1 VTIIISNSLKIKF
14 LGGTLEVGRS
24 AVAIKSRKTQLLID
38 YGIMIGFEPGFPMHV
53 PPNEV
58 DGIVLTHSHLDHS
71 GTIPI
76 FHIRGKM
83 PVYGTPLSFELAK
96 LLITDLI
103 HISGYYLPFEYLDL
117 QTMMDSCVKTN
128 YREPRKVGDLT
139 LELLESGHI
148 PGGAQ
153 AIVESNGKR
162 ILYTS
167 DFNSSNTGL
176 LRGADQDYGNIDVL
190 IMESTYASEEHM
202 DRKTVEQRFINR
214 VIEIVERG
222 GTVLVPAFSVGRS
235 QEILCILKKFQFKY
249 SVTVDG
255 MAKDANNILRR
266 YPNYLRDGELFK
278 SALNSAHWIKGWRD
292 RRLATKKPGVI
303 ISPAGMLRGGNA
315 IFYMNNISRKKE
327 NAIFLVSYQVP
338 NSPGRKLL
346 DTGKFIIRGKT
357 MKVNADVDTFDFTS
371 HCGRKQLIKTAELV
385 GENAQIF
392 LMHGAEENCQR
403 LAKEIKTELGLNAIS
418 PSTGDVYKV

>member
-1 VTIIISNSLKIKF
+1 VIVINSNSLQIQF

-24 AVAIKSRKTQLLID
+24 AVAIKNRETQLLLD

-58 DGIVLTHSHLDHS
+58 NGIVLTHSHLDHS
-71 GTIPI
+71 GSIPI
-76 FHIRGKM
+76 FHIRGKI
-83 PVYGTPLSFELAK
+83 PVYGTPLSIELAK

-103 HISGYYLPFEYLDL
+103 HISGYYLPFEYIDL
-117 QTMMDSCVKTN
+117 QTMLENCRPMH
-128 YREPRKVGDLT
+128 YRKPRKIGTFT

-153 AIVESNGKR
+153 AIVEADGKR

-176 LRGADQDYGNIDVL
+176 LRGADQDYHDIDVL

-202 DRKTVEQRFINR
+202 DRACVEQRFINR
-214 VIEIVERG
+214 VVEIVEGG

-235 QEILCILKKFQFKY
+235 QEILCILKKFQFNY

-255 MAKDANNILRR
+255 MAKDANNILSR
-266 YPNYLRDGELFK
+266 YPNYLRDGNLFK
-278 SALNSAHWIKGWRD
+278 AALSSAHWIKGWRD

-315 IFYMNNISRKKE
+315 IFYMNNIAKKKE

-357 MKVNADVDTFDFTS
+357 IKINAAVDTFDFTS
-371 HCGRKQLIKTAELV
+371 HCGRKQLLKTAELV
-385 GENAQIF
+385 GEKAQIF
-392 LMHGAEENCQR
+392 LMHGAEENCQK
-403 LAKEIKTELGLNAIS
+403 LAEEIKTKLGVNAIS

>member
-1 VTIIISNSLKIKF
+1 MTVIISNSLKIKF

-24 AVAIKSRKTQLLID
+24 AIAIKSRETQLLID
-38 YGIMIGFEPGFPMHV
+38 YGIMLGFEPGFPMYI

-58 DGIVLTHSHLDHS
+58 DAIVLTHSHLDHS

-76 FHIRGKM
+76 FHIRGKI
-83 PVYGTPLSFELAK
+83 PVYGTPLSFELTK
-96 LLITDLI
+96 LLITNHI
-103 HISGYYLPFEYLDL
+103 HLNGYYLPFEYIDL
-117 QTMMDSCVKTN
+117 QTMMDYCVNTN

-153 AIVESNGKR
+153 VIVESNGKR

-176 LRGADQDYGNIDVL
+176 LRGADQNYGKIDAL
-190 IMESTYASEEHM
+190 IMESTYASENHM
-202 DRKTVEQRFINR
+202 ARKTVEQRFIDR
-214 VIEIVERG
+214 IVEIVERG

-249 SVTVDG
+249 SVTVNG
-255 MAKDANNILRR
+255 MAKNANKILIR
-266 YPNYLRDGELFK
+266 YPNYLRDGKLFK
-278 SALNSAHWIKGWRD
+278 AALNSANWIKGWKD
-292 RRLATKKPGVI
+292 RKLARKKPGVI
-303 ISPAGMLRGGNA
+303 ISPAGMLSGGNA
-315 IFYMNNISRKKE
+315 IFYMNHISRKSE

-357 MKVNADVDTFDFTS
+357 MKVNAEVDTFDFTS
-371 HCGRKQLIKTAELV
+371 HCGRKQLLNTAKLV
-385 GENAQIF
+385 GEDAKIF
-392 LMHGAEENCQR
+392 IMHGAEENCQR
-403 LAKEIKTELGLNAIS
+403 LAEEIKNELGLNAIS
-418 PSTGDVYKV
+418 PSTGEVYKV